1 MMRAESLI
9 RIDIIIV
16 CLIVLAVMCLLFE
29 KFFQYLE
36 TRMTARWG

>member
-16 CLIVLAVMCLLFE
+16 CLIVLAVMCLAFE
-29 KFFQYLE
+29 RFFQYLE
-36 TRMTARWG
+36 TRMTARWS